1 VLDYDREADEYD
13 TTRGGERRAAAAAEA
28 VLGLVPQGARG
39 LLDVACGTGIVTRRL
54 AAGRPGLR
62 VTGADA
68 AHGMARMAAARLPG
82 AVVLADS
89 RQLPFADGSFD
100 AVSVIW
106 LLHLLDDAAPVVA
119 EAARVLRP
127 GGVLVTTVDKAAGHH
142 VDSDIDEL
150 AEPYRKER
158 ATDEAALVTACAA
171 GHGLL
176 PGGTARFRGHGQG
189 RIPRR
194 LARYVRDGAIYAA
207 GGTALAERIEAL
219 PDPEAPRADPE
230 FTLRAFRKPKPSE

>member
-1 VLDYDREADEYD
+1 MLDYDKEADEYD
-13 TTRGGERRAAAAAEA
+13 ATRGGEPRAAAAADA
-28 VLGLVPQGARG
+28 VCGLLPESTRS

-68 AHGMARMAAARLPG
+68 AHGMTRRAAARLPG

-100 AVSVIW
+100 AVSVVW

-127 GGVLVTTVDKAAGHH
+127 GGVLVTTVDKVAAHH
-142 VDSDIDEL
+142 VGSDIDAL
-150 AEPYRKER
+150 AAPYRTER
-158 ATDEAALVTACAA
+158 ATDEAELVTAYAA
-171 GHGLL
+171 EHGLL
-176 PGGTARFRGHGQG
+176 PSGTARFRGHGQG

-194 LARYVRDGAIYAA
+194 LARYVRDGEIYGA

-219 PDPEAPRADPE
+219 PDPDRPRADPE
-230 FTLRAFRKPKPSE
+230 FTLRAFTKPASSA